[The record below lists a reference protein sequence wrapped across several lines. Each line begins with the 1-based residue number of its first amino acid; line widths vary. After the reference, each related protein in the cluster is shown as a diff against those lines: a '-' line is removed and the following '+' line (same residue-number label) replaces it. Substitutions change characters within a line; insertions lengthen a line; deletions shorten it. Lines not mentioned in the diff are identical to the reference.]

1 MKYSR
6 KEARGWNN
14 KLEQENL
21 RRFQI
26 KTNDTELLSEAENV
40 LQKHQLSPR
49 ELAVILEAL
58 AVQSGFSYQDFD
70 K

>member
-1 MKYSR
+1 MEQYK
-6 KEARGWNN
+6 KNPIPVN

-40 LQKHQLSPR
+40 LQKHQLSSR
-49 ELAVILEAL
+49 
-58 AVQSGFSYQDFD
+58 F
-70 K
+70 

>member
-1 MKYSR
+1 MEQYK
-6 KEARGWNN
+6 KNPVPIN

-26 KTNDTELLSEAENV
+26 KTNDTELLGEAENV

-58 AVQSGFSYQDFD
+58 AVRSGFSYQDFD

>member
-1 MKYSR
+1 MEQYK
-6 KEARGWNN
+6 KNPIPVN

-26 KTNDTELLSEAENV
+26 NTTDTELLSEAENV

-49 ELAVILEAL
+49 ELAVILETL